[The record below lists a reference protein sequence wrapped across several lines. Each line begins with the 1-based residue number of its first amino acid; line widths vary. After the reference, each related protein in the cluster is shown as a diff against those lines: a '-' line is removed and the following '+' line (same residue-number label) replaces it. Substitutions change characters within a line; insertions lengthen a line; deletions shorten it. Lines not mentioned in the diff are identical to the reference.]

1 MSSYQQTYTKAYQ
14 KYVSGDY
21 STAATLIDPLIE
33 ENPENPNVR
42 LLRGHIYSGLQQYD
56 IALSEY
62 QVLQGLT
69 TDENLLE
76 CAHQGIINCQEYAE
90 SAADNFQSGPSTS
103 SQNSGPSFTDD
114 RPNFDDPELH
124 GTWAGMEIPSDDE
137 LNFSHFDLDS
147 TEGNGFA
154 HSGHDDLTNDP
165 FLTPVGSQYT
175 DDQASNPFGD
185 NPFDQSSNEFQ
196 ETTSDFV
203 DPFAANPADNWDDQ
217 GLSHQN
223 TSWNQGTPSQPLVS
237 NDDEKTLFIPPSDSE
252 LAKQQ
257 IDSFDPMGMADSP
270 MNPGAL
276 PNFEDPLAMGDDP
289 FNGHGSSDDMDWMMN
304 TDPTTTGS
312 AAFSPD
318 EDGEETFAMSGK
330 DGESMPMLEDRHP
343 TIPPQLVD
351 DTDFQTEGTTSA
363 AFLDEFEDFGDFDNL
378 ANFEI
383 NDNPATF
390 VSQKSGESL
399 SSAPSKSSELV
410 DFSDSTSANLPVDN
424 PWAGDDL
431 LPSFTQGSGG
441 DLEPS
446 ATVEQGVFA
455 FFDNAPFDLKRLYT
469 SLFTACST
477 ALVIGIV
484 NLVSAPSIKNSA
496 QDNADNLA
504 GQLIR
509 TGWMMALAGGIS
521 GFGTTFLAGDLIL
534 RQFRLSTNDLKLQMG
549 RVTQGDFTAQSTVYT
564 EDEMGQLA
572 TAFNQMSRVILTTT
586 KEAQRKAEEQEQQKD
601 DLQRQVIRL
610 LDDVEGAARGDLT
623 VQAEVTA
630 DVLGAVADSFN
641 LTIQNLQQIVFQ
653 VKQAAIQV
661 NKASSDNETFARS
674 LSSDALR
681 QAEELAVTLNSV
693 QVMTDS
699 IQRVAESAREAEE
712 VARTASATALKGG
725 EAVEQTVAGIL
736 RIRETVAET
745 TRKVK
750 RLAESSQEISK
761 IVALIS
767 AIASR
772 TNLLAL
778 NASIE
783 AARAGESGKGFAIV
797 ADEVRQLADRAAKA
811 SKEIEQ
817 IVLQIQSETGSVMTA
832 MEEGTQQVIEG
843 TKLAEQAK
851 RSLEDIIQVSNRID
865 QLVRSITQ
873 DTVEQ
878 TETSRAVA
886 QVMQS
891 VELTAQET
899 SQEAQRVS
907 RSLQNLVGVARD
919 LQTSVERFRVE
930 A

>member
-1 MSSYQQTYTKAYQ
+1 MSYEQTYKSAYQ
-14 KYVSGDY
+14 KYVRGDY
-21 STAATLIDPLIE
+21 AAAATLIDPLIQE
-33 ENPENPNVR
+33 RPDDPHIR
-42 LLRGHIYSGLQQYD
+42 LLRGHIYSGLQQYEV
-56 IALSEY
+56 ALTEY
-62 QVLQGLT
+62 QVLQTIT
-69 TDENLLE
+69 TDPTFLQY
-76 CAHQGIINCQEYAE
+76 ATDGIATCQEF
-90 SAADNFQSGPSTS
+90 SQDFSTPVAANGNGFKTTHDPVPQGEWSDGHSGI
-103 SQNSGPSFTDD
+103 DLED
-114 RPNFDDPELH
+114 PNLH
-124 GTWAGMEIPSDDE
+124 GTWAGMEQSE
-137 LNFSHFDLDS
+137 GSFDLDNVDFNNLGLED
-147 TEGNGFA
+147 EGDFA
-154 HSGHDDLTNDP
+154 EHTGN
-165 FLTPVGSQYT
+165 
-175 DDQASNPFGD
+175 NPFFSSSVQAHPED
-185 NPFDQSSNEFQ
+185 ENSPFML
-196 ETTSDFV
+196 V
-203 DPFAANPADNWDDQ
+203 DPFSDSTAADEETLNPFEASSPWESPPSGDTAFPWDKDTLPETGRGVVAPPMNAADGEQ
-217 GLSHQN
+217 
-223 TSWNQGTPSQPLVS
+223 
-237 NDDEKTLFIPPSDSE
+237 TLFILPSEPEDSDTGAE
-252 LAKQQ
+252 QSGVNGDL
-257 IDSFDPMGMADSP
+257 GADLGWMTADRPLDDTPTSTF
-270 MNPGAL
+270 GGDE
-276 PNFEDPLAMGDDP
+276 ED
-289 FNGHGSSDDMDWMMN
+289 
-304 TDPTTTGS
+304 
-312 AAFSPD
+312 
-318 EDGEETFAMSGK
+318 TFAMPSADTGV
-330 DGESMPMLEDRHP
+330 EMPASTKTPPPLE
-343 TIPPQLVD
+343 PPVKPGSKL
-351 DTDFQTEGTTSA
+351 E
-363 AFLDEFEDFGDFDNL
+363 LLNEFDDFGNL
-378 ANFEI
+378 ASFEI
-383 NDNPATF
+383 TDDSAPFSEPAT
-390 VSQKSGESL
+390 SGSPRDSSL
-399 SSAPSKSSELV
+399 GMSSELV
-410 DFSDSTSANLPVDN
+410 DFGDVPANLPDGN
-424 PWAGDDL
+424 PWSSESLPAFAQSSMGDV
-431 LPSFTQGSGG
+431 
-441 DLEPS
+441 EPS
-446 ATVEQGVFA
+446 VNVEQGFLS
-455 FFDNAPFDLKRLYT
+455 FLDNAPFATKRLYA
-469 SLFTACST
+469 SLFTGFSA
-477 ALVIGIV
+477 ALIIAIV
-484 NLVSAPSIKNSA
+484 NVISAPSVKA
-496 QDNADNLA
+496 KDAEVVPYL
-504 GQLIR
+504 LR
-509 TGWMMALAGGIS
+509 TGWVMTLAGGLS
-521 GFGTTFLAGDLIL
+521 SFGATFLAGELIL
-534 RQFRLSTNDLKLQMG
+534 RQLRMGTQDLNLQMS
-549 RVTQGDFTAQSTVYT
+549 RVIQGDFSAQATVYA
-564 EDEMGQLA
+564 EDEIGRLA
-572 TAFNQMSRVILTTT
+572 TNFNQMSRVILTTT

-641 LTIQNLQQIVFQ
+641 LTIQNLREIVFQ
-653 VKQAAIQV
+653 VKQAALQV
-661 NKASSDNETFARS
+661 NKASSENETFARS

-699 IQRVAESAREAEE
+699 IQRVAESASEAEA
-712 VARTASATALKGG
+712 VARTASATALRGG

-930 A
+930 TSH

>member
-1 MSSYQQTYTKAYQ
+1 MSYEQTYKEAYQ
-14 KYVSGDY
+14 KYIRGDY
-21 STAATLIDPLIE
+21 AAAATLIDPLIQE
-33 ENPENPNVR
+33 KPHDPNVR

-56 IALSEY
+56 IALTEY
-62 QVLQGLT
+62 ETLQGIT
-69 TDENLLE
+69 SDPTFLE
-76 CAHQGIINCQEYAE
+76 YATQGIATCQEFSESSSSTYGSSNGNGFNYAE
-90 SAADNFQSGPSTS
+90 SSPQGAWSDKPSGSAS
-103 SQNSGPSFTDD
+103 LDD
-114 RPNFDDPELH
+114 DDPDLH
-124 GTWAGMEIPSDDE
+124 GTWTGMESAQDFNFDNMDFNDLDPEADNLDQNPFLNKTAGEMADTANPFALDPFAMGNDSFDLPGEEANPFAMNPQEWNQDAGMEGAFPWDKTTLPDDE
-137 LNFSHFDLDS
+137 DTSARSRSLSKSQAFSNEDDQTVFIIDPDADAGEHRDRKVSGPPDLD
-147 TEGNGFA
+147 
-154 HSGHDDLTNDP
+154 L
-165 FLTPVGSQYT
+165 
-175 DDQASNPFGD
+175 
-185 NPFDQSSNEFQ
+185 
-196 ETTSDFV
+196 
-203 DPFAANPADNWDDQ
+203 
-217 GLSHQN
+217 
-223 TSWNQGTPSQPLVS
+223 
-237 NDDEKTLFIPPSDSE
+237 
-252 LAKQQ
+252 
-257 IDSFDPMGMADSP
+257 
-270 MNPGAL
+270 
-276 PNFEDPLAMGDDP
+276 
-289 FNGHGSSDDMDWMMN
+289 DWM
-304 TDPTTTGS
+304 TGGADPEN
-312 AAFSPD
+312 AEVNLDFEEKQ
-318 EDGEETFAMSGK
+318 EDTFAMPSADTQ
-330 DGESMPMLEDRHP
+330 DGDFTLPSAGSMDTAALK
-343 TIPPQLVD
+343 TSSTLGSSTPQSSSSKA
-351 DTDFQTEGTTSA
+351 DF
-363 AFLDEFEDFGDFDNL
+363 LNEFDDFGDFGNL
-378 ANFEI
+378 SDFDIA
-383 NDNPATF
+383 DD
-390 VSQKSGESL
+390 
-399 SSAPSKSSELV
+399 SAPFAKGGSSLETGANLGRSTGVGKSSELV
-410 DFSDSTSANLPVDN
+410 DFGDSTNANLPEDN
-424 PWAGDDL
+424 PWSNEGVPAFAQSSIGEV
-431 LPSFTQGSGG
+431 
-441 DLEPS
+441 EPS
-446 ATVEQGVFA
+446 VSVEQGFLS
-455 FFDNAPFDLKRLYT
+455 FLDNAPFSAKRLYA
-469 SLFTACST
+469 SLFTGFST
-477 ALVIGIV
+477 ALIIAIV
-484 NLVSAPSIKNSA
+484 NVVSAPSVEEEDANVVPYLVK
-496 QDNADNLA
+496 
-504 GQLIR
+504 
-509 TGWMMALAGGIS
+509 TGWVMTLAGGLS
-521 GFGTTFLAGDLIL
+521 GFGATFLLGEIIL
-534 RQFRLSTNDLKLQMG
+534 RQLRLGTQDLQLQMS
-549 RVTQGDFTAQSTVYT
+549 RVSQGDFTAQATVYA
-564 EDEMGQLA
+564 EDEIGRLS
-572 TAFNQMSRVILTTT
+572 TSFNQMSRVILTTT

-641 LTIQNLQQIVFQ
+641 LTIQNLREIVFQ
-653 VKQAAIQV
+653 VKQAALQV
-661 NKASSDNETFARS
+661 NKAATDNETFARS

-699 IQRVAESAREAEE
+699 IQRVAESAGEAES

-725 EAVEQTVAGIL
+725 EAVEKTVAGIL

-783 AARAGESGKGFAIV
+783 AARAGESGTGFAIV

-930 A
+930 TTH

>member
-1 MSSYQQTYTKAYQ
+1 MSYEQTYKEAYQ
-14 KYVSGDY
+14 KYIRGDY
-21 STAATLIDPLIE
+21 AAAATLIDPLIHE
-33 ENPENPNVR
+33 KPDDPNAR

-56 IALSEY
+56 IALTEY
-62 QVLQGLT
+62 ETLQG
-69 TDENLLE
+69 
-76 CAHQGIINCQEYAE
+76 I
-90 SAADNFQSGPSTS
+90 
-103 SQNSGPSFTDD
+103 
-114 RPNFDDPELH
+114 
-124 GTWAGMEIPSDDE
+124 
-137 LNFSHFDLDS
+137 
-147 TEGNGFA
+147 
-154 HSGHDDLTNDP
+154 TNDP
-165 FLTPVGSQYT
+165 TFLEYATQGIATCQEFSESESSSYPSGNSNGFNNNSDLRADSAPQGAWSEGRSGSVTLDDDPDLDGTWTGMESGQNFNFDNVDFNDLDQDADNPEHNPFLTQTSG
-175 DDQASNPFGD
+175 DMADAANPFAL
-185 NPFDQSSNEFQ
+185 
-196 ETTSDFV
+196 
-203 DPFAANPADNWDDQ
+203 DPFAMGNDSFDLPGEEANPFAMNPQ
-217 GLSHQN
+217 E
-223 TSWNQGTPSQPLVS
+223 WNQDAEGASPWNTQASAEADTGRSRSALRSPSFDG
-237 NDDEKTLFIPPSDSE
+237 DDDDKTLFIVPAEAEAGESNASTN
-252 LAKQQ
+252 
-257 IDSFDPMGMADSP
+257 SP
-270 MNPGAL
+270 
-276 PNFEDPLAMGDDP
+276 
-289 FNGHGSSDDMDWMMN
+289 DMDLDWM
-304 TDPTTTGS
+304 TGAVDQDNAGMDLDFNDS
-312 AAFSPD
+312 Q
-318 EDGEETFAMSGK
+318 EDTFAMPSGDSQ
-330 DGESMPMLEDRHP
+330 DG
-343 TIPPQLVD
+343 
-351 DTDFQTEGTTSA
+351 DFTLPSVSGINTSA
-363 AFLDEFEDFGDFDNL
+363 LKTNSGLGSSGDQGSSSKADFLNEFDDFGDFGNL
-378 ANFEI
+378 ADFDI
-383 NDNPATF
+383 ADD
-390 VSQKSGESL
+390 
-399 SSAPSKSSELV
+399 SAPFAKAGSGLEAGSMGSNNLEPSIGSSGRSSELV
-410 DFSDSTSANLPVDN
+410 DFGDSTNANLPEDN
-424 PWAGDDL
+424 PW
-431 LPSFTQGSGG
+431 SNEGSRAFSQSSIGEI
-441 DLEPS
+441 EPTVS
-446 ATVEQGVFA
+446 VEQGFLS
-455 FFDNAPFDLKRLYT
+455 FLDNAPFSAKRLYA
-469 SLFTACST
+469 SLFTGFST
-477 ALVIGIV
+477 ALIIAIV
-484 NLVSAPSIKNSA
+484 NVVSAPSVEEEDANVVPYLVK
-496 QDNADNLA
+496 
-504 GQLIR
+504 
-509 TGWMMALAGGIS
+509 TGWVMALAGGLS
-521 GFGTTFLAGDLIL
+521 GFGATFLLGEIIL
-534 RQFRLSTNDLKLQMG
+534 RQVRLGTQDLQLQMS
-549 RVTQGDFTAQSTVYT
+549 RVSQGDFTAQATVYS
-564 EDEMGQLA
+564 EDEVGRLS
-572 TAFNQMSRVILTTT
+572 TSFNQMSRVILTTT

-641 LTIQNLQQIVFQ
+641 LTIQNLREIVFQ
-653 VKQAAIQV
+653 VKQAALQV
-661 NKASSDNETFARS
+661 NKAATDNENFARS

-699 IQRVAESAREAEE
+699 IQRVAESAGEAES

-725 EAVEQTVAGIL
+725 EAVEKTVAGIL

-930 A
+930 TSH